1 MHNTNTMNRFILLLI
16 VLIGLVSTV
25 KAEKE
30 DSLHGDKVLFELNK
44 QVYDNLKSPS
54 FFKMQK
60 DGLKRAASTGN
71 EFYYNSF
78 RRAILSHYYV
88 LEDKDKFLEECDELI
103 DHYKEGKE
111 KKSEK
116 YLYDAWATKFDRLQI
131 WGDRDE
137 AVAVIHQMGDYAQ
150 QHQHEL
156 GKAVVNF
163 CFGQVYLD
171 NRQPAEADKYYRLAY
186 SELFRKKEYDRA
198 LRAGF
203 NLMAVQMNLE
213 TPEKGLLISDANARL
228 LKQWQAEGADVNP
241 VTLMKQA
248 LYRFRLLFQAGHFD
262 AAEAQRDTMLHYNNM
277 YKDPA
282 QQEIIQYAI
291 ASFEEQRGNY
301 KEAYAGLNALITR
314 FLEEKDYLKVARY
327 RFELADIQRKQG
339 DYKGA
344 MESYRQ
350 YGIENDSANIQS
362 TNSQLNEL
370 TKKFQLNE
378 LALQNKLSTNRLY
391 AAIACIV
398 LLSVAIVIY
407 FIYTS
412 RLRRKN
418 RVLYDTIVQSQ
429 KMQDDLYTTHEQIS
443 EDQLS
448 NEEILYR
455 KLCKL
460 IQDEELFKDSQIKRE
475 DLAAKLGTNRTY
487 LADAI
492 KQCTDGLTFMEYLNR
507 CRLRH
512 AATLLSEDQNMPINE
527 IGDDSGFNSRST
539 FNRLFREFYGMS
551 PSEYRAI
558 SKEKRIE

>member
-1 MHNTNTMNRFILLLI
+1 MNRFFILLLVI
-16 VLIGLVSTV
+16 MGLSTTA

-30 DSLHGDKVLFELNK
+30 DPFHGDKVLFELNK
-44 QVYDNLKSPS
+44 QVYDSLQSPS
-54 FFKMQK
+54 FFKMQE
-60 DGLKRAASTGN
+60 DGLKRAVSTKN
-71 EFYYNSF
+71 EFYYNTF
-78 RRAILSHYYV
+78 RRAIISHYYV
-88 LEDKDKFLEECDELI
+88 LEDKENFLSECDKLI
-103 DHYKEGKE
+103 KHYKEGKE

-131 WGDRDE
+131 WGDHDQ
-137 AVAVIHQMGDYAQ
+137 AIAVIHQMADYAQ
-150 QHQHEL
+150 KHRHEL
-156 GKAVVNF
+156 GMAIVNF

-186 SELFRKKEYDRA
+186 KGLLNKKEYDRA

-203 NLMAVQMNLE
+203 NLMAVQMNLNA
-213 TPEKGLLISDANARL
+213 PEKGLLISDDNAKL
-228 LKQWQAEGADVNP
+228 LKQWQAEGAEVNP

-248 LYRFRLLFQAGHFD
+248 LYRFRLLFQSGHFE
-262 AAEAQRDTMLHYNNM
+262 AAEAQRDTMFYYNNI

-282 QQEIIQYAI
+282 QQEIIQYAVVC
-291 ASFEEQRGNY
+291 FEEQRGNY
-301 KEAYAGLNALITR
+301 KEAYAGLNSLVNR

-327 RFELADIQRKQG
+327 RYELADIQREQG

-350 YGIENDSANIQS
+350 YCIDNDSANVQS

-378 LALQNKLSTNRLY
+378 LTLQNKLSTNRLY
-391 AAIACIV
+391 AAIVCIM

-407 FIYTS
+407 FVYTH
-412 RLRRKN
+412 RLRKKN

-429 KMQDDLYTTHEQIS
+429 KMQDDLYISHEQIS

-448 NEEILYR
+448 NEEKLYR

-460 IQDEELFKDSQIKRE
+460 IQTEELFKDSQIKRE
-475 DLAAKLGTNRTY
+475 DLAVKLGTNRTY

-492 KQCTDGLTFMEYLNR
+492 KQFTDGLTFMEFLNR
-507 CRLRH
+507 YRLRH
-512 AATLLSEDQNMPINE
+512 AATLLSEDQDTPINE
-527 IGDDSGFNSRST
+527 IGDVSGFNSRST
-539 FNRLFREFYGMS
+539 FNRLFRDFYGMS

-558 SKEKRIE
+558 SREKKVK